1 LLLDDDPL
9 IDSRV
14 GPYRLLRLLGEGG
27 MGRVFL
33 AERADGEFR
42 QQVALKLMRPGFASG
57 EINERFRRERELL
70 ARLAHPNIAQL
81 HDGGVSADRS
91 PYFTLEYVEGE
102 PVVAWCDAHKLPI
115 HARLELL
122 LKICDA
128 VQYAHR
134 NLIVHRDLKPSNILV
149 TAAGEPKLLDFGIAK
164 ALDADH
170 EAGLTGT
177 QSQPMTR
184 EYAAPEQVLGEP
196 ITTATDVY
204 ALGVLLYELL
214 SGHLPY
220 ARAERGDVSW
230 AKAIV
235 EEQPEPLTR
244 AIARSAAR
252 PIDADEGDIASA
264 RSATFAALRRTVRGD
279 LDRIVQHALE
289 KAPEARYGSV
299 TAFADDV
306 RAYLPCP
313 AATAATAWQSSCAG
327 IASAWQ

>member
-1 LLLDDDPL
+1 MSTSATDWSRVKALFAEALDRPEHARMAWLETTCDDAAVLAEVRSLLAAQAAPVTHILGEGIQHLISPLLLDDEPL
-9 IDSRV
+9 IDTCV

-33 AERADGEFR
+33 AERADGQFR
-42 QQVALKLMRPGFASG
+42 QQVALKLMRPGFISG
-57 EINERFRRERELL
+57 EVNERFRRERELL

-81 HDGGVSADRS
+81 HDGGLSADRS

-102 PVVAWCDAHKLPI
+102 PIVAWCDARKLSI
-115 HARLELL
+115 EGRLALL
-122 LKICDA
+122 LKVCDA

-149 TAAGEPKLLDFGIAK
+149 TADGEPKLLDFGIAK
-164 ALDADH
+164 ALDTQNDR
-170 EAGLTGT
+170 GLTGT

-214 SGHLPY
+214 SGHVPY

-235 EEQPEPLTR
+235 EEQPGARHR
-244 AIARSAAR
+244 AVACLVAAWSR
-252 PIDADEGDIASA
+252 
-264 RSATFAALRRTVRGD
+264 
-279 LDRIVQHALE
+279 DR
-289 KAPEARYGSV
+289 
-299 TAFADDV
+299 
-306 RAYLPCP
+306 
-313 AATAATAWQSSCAG
+313 
-327 IASAWQ
+327 